1 MDLKELGAVDPES
14 HWYYRSK
21 YAGLQRA
28 LSDAGGGSFD
38 RVLDVG
44 AGSGFF
50 SAELMRSG
58 TCSGRVC
65 IDPNYADSQLSAT
78 PDNVFVREATPE
90 VVGSCDLALFID
102 VLEHVDDDVA
112 LLRGYAALLSP
123 GAFVVVSVPAFQS
136 LWSGHDE
143 FLEHRRRYRL
153 HEVNRVVEDAGLV
166 PRTSRYLFGTGF
178 IPAWLARKVL
188 SGGEAKSQLKPLAPS
203 LDRAVGAW
211 FATEHRLIRN
221 RLFGLSAVVV
231 AQSPSSR

>member
-1 MDLKELGAVDPES
+1 MDLKELGTVDPES

-21 YAGLQRA
+21 HAGLQRA

-50 SAELMRSG
+50 SAEMMRSG

-78 PDNVFVREATPE
+78 ADNVFVREASPE

-102 VLEHVDDDVA
+102 VLEHVDDDAA
-112 LLRGYAALLSP
+112 LLRGYAARLSP

-153 HEVNRVVEDAGLV
+153 HEVNRVVEESGLV

-178 IPAWLARKVL
+178 VPAWLARKVL

>member
-21 YAGLQRA
+21 HVGLQRA

-58 TCSGRVC
+58 TCAGRVC
-65 IDPNYADSQLSAT
+65 IDPNYTDRQLSAT
-78 PDNVFVREATPE
+78 ADNVFVREVSPE
-90 VVGSCDLALFID
+90 IVSSCDLALFID
-102 VLEHVDDDVA
+102 VLEHVEDDAA
-112 LLRGYAALLSP
+112 LLRGYAALLPP

-153 HEVNRVVEDAGLV
+153 QQVNRAVQDAGLV
-166 PRTSRYLFGTGF
+166 PRTSRYLFSTGF
-178 IPAWLARKVL
+178 ITAWLARKVL
-188 SGGEAKSQLKPLAPS
+188 SGGEAKSQLKPLTPA
-203 LDRAVGAW
+203 LDRVVGAW

-221 RLFGLSAVVV
+221 RLLGLSAVVV
-231 AQSPSSR
+231 AQSRSSR

>member
-1 MDLKELGAVDPES
+1 MDLKELGAVDPDK

-21 YAGLQRA
+21 HVGLQRA

-44 AGSGFF
+44 AGSGYF
-50 SAELMRSG
+50 SARLMRSG
-58 TCSGRVC
+58 RCAGRVC

-78 PDNVFVREATPE
+78 PGDVFVREASPE

-112 LLRGYAALLSP
+112 LLRRYAALLPP

-143 FLEHRRRYRL
+143 FLEHRRRHRL

-166 PRTSRYLFGTGF
+166 PLTSRYLFGSGF
-178 IPAWLARKVL
+178 IPAWLSRKVA
-188 SGGEAKSQLKPLAPS
+188 SRGEARSQLKPVAPS

-211 FATEHRLIRN
+211 FATEHQLIRN

-231 AQSPSSR
+231 ARVPASR